1 MPSDLAQKKSDTKY
15 PMIYNVFFF
24 SFRIDRR
31 ERSMQTCNAPM
42 PAFPRV
48 HMDGAVAN
56 ALARAFL
63 QREKIDNGH

>member
-1 MPSDLAQKKSDTKY
+1 MLQRKIQIQN

-24 SFRIDRR
+24 SFWIDRR

-63 QREKIDNGH
+63 QRAKIDNGH